1 MGFLIGGKLVNQ
13 ISLSINIEH
22 TSWLQLAD
30 QNKRQERDDLKME
43 LINYQEEYRGSIKK
57 DWVGN

>member
-13 ISLSINIEH
+13 IWLSINIEH

-30 QNKRQERDDLKME
+30 YNKRQERDDLKME
-43 LINYQEEYRGSIKK
+43 LSIIKK
-57 DWVGN
+57 NIEEV